1 MNDKTNLKKTL
12 YVFHTEANRLL
23 QSEYD
28 DSPLPFQRFLEQ
40 IESDSIVRSYL
51 DGCVRCHIPDGFSAE
66 EQCGAAINDYG
77 YVFGP
82 FSTDP
87 EEESAQVYLI
97 LKELVAQN
105 VQGHSRLFYGY
116 CTGSNKYQD
125 KYRGF
130 LNSVARRLIE
140 NVERHLSII
149 GIDAGLDDSGD
160 TITNYFNGP
169 VGRAQINQSTGRA
182 VVNATQ
188 NNGIDALEL
197 DRLLNSVLIAARS
210 ELKDDETLGDIKETL
225 DSIREQMTSEKPKR
239 GIIKGAVAFLRG
251 INVSVQFSAALS
263 GLVDFLSEH
272 GVPAL
277 PLV

>member
-1 MNDKTNLKKTL
+1 MNDKTNLKRTL
-12 YVFHTEANRLL
+12 FVFHTEANRLL

-40 IESDSIVRSYL
+40 IESDSTVRAYL
-51 DGCVRCHIPDGFSAE
+51 DDCVKHHIPDGFSAE
-66 EQCGAAINDYG
+66 EQCSAAVSDCG
-77 YVFGP
+77 FVFGP

-105 VQGHSRLFYGY
+105 VQGHSMLFYSY
-116 CTGSNKYQD
+116 CTGSRKYQD

-130 LNSVARRLIE
+130 LNSVARRLID
-140 NVERHLSII
+140 NIERHLSII
-149 GIDAGLDDSGD
+149 GIDSGLDDSGD
-160 TITNYFNGP
+160 TITNNFNGP
-169 VGRAQINQSTGRA
+169 VGSAQINQPTGRA

-197 DRLLNSVLIAARS
+197 NRLLDSVLNASRN
-210 ELKDDETLGDIKETL
+210 ELKDDEVLEDIKDNLE
-225 DSIREQMTSEKPKR
+225 SIREQMTSEKPKR
-239 GIIKGAVAFLRG
+239 GIIKGAVSFLRG
-251 INVSVQFSAALS
+251 IHSGVQFSAALA

-272 GVPAL
+272 GVPIL
-277 PLV
+277 PPA

>member
-1 MNDKTNLKKTL
+1 MNDKTSLKKTL

-40 IESDSIVRSYL
+40 IESDPTVRSYL
-51 DGCVRCHIPDGFSAE
+51 DDCVRRHIPDGFSAE
-66 EQCGAAINDYG
+66 EQCGAAVNDYG

-105 VQGHSRLFYGY
+105 VQGHSKLFYAY
-116 CTGSNKYQD
+116 CMGSRKYQD

-130 LNSVARRLIE
+130 LNSVARRLID
-140 NVERHLSII
+140 NIDRHLSII
-149 GIDAGLDDSGD
+149 GIDSGLDDSGD
-160 TITNYFNGP
+160 TITNNFNGP
-169 VGRAQINQSTGRA
+169 VGNAQINQPMGEA

-197 DRLLNSVLIAARS
+197 NRLLDSLLNAARN
-210 ELKDDETLGDIKETL
+210 ELKDDETLVDIKETL
-225 DSIREQMTSEKPKR
+225 DSIRDQMTSEKPKR

-251 INVSVQFSAALS
+251 INASVQFSAALT

-272 GVPAL
+272 RVPVL
-277 PLV
+277 PPA